1 MVQCLTVDSP
11 IAISSANCQS
21 LFDRVEEAK
30 DHWKGNLLGPF
41 PWFSTSAPGLKS
53 PPILR
58 HRQPFWAWWW
68 CTAQSLN
75 VAFQSCPFWWQATH
89 SIATTT
95 SDFSIP
101 PSSPSSVSF
110 TAMSV
115 IGYGWTWQLP
125 TMPTTYWLSSGN
137 KAFALSPRMQINH
150 ALLRFGWSKISGPRS
165 KRLSMMED
173 GRQLQSRRWSRALRK
188 RLVKFPFQQS
198 FVSSTWWQFA
208 LKMAIGQS
216 TVRHWTTAH

>member
-1 MVQCLTVDSP
+1 M
-11 IAISSANCQS
+11 
-21 LFDRVEEAK
+21 
-30 DHWKGNLLGPF
+30 
-41 PWFSTSAPGLKS
+41 
-53 PPILR
+53 
-58 HRQPFWAWWW
+58 
-68 CTAQSLN
+68 
-75 VAFQSCPFWWQATH
+75 AFQSCPFWWQATH

-165 KRLSMMED
+165 KKAIYD
-173 GRQLQSRRWSRALRK
+173 GGWEATSIL
-188 RLVKFPFQQS
+188 
-198 FVSSTWWQFA
+198 A
-208 LKMAIGQS
+208 LKQSIKEKVRQILLPPILCLFNLMAVCAQDGYWA
-216 TVRHWTTAH
+216 VYC